1 MDVWGWFGIAHLVS
15 LIVAALII
23 FGLYFLLKNRRDTTK
38 WIVLGI
44 LSFSG
49 IAAIIFNLVMW
60 DSPLEYL
67 PLHLCSINAIL
78 LPIAIFTRSRII
90 GNMLLLWSVGA
101 LFANLMTFL
110 PTEASDL
117 YGATFLFFYLPHIF
131 EFGIPILLF
140 KFGYFKKEVKYIATT
155 IGITMVIYTVVH
167 IINKLLNQHLI
178 RINATDYLGEQIQV
192 NYMYSIK
199 PDNPLLELFWRLIP
213 YEYWYMF
220 LVFPIVFVYLAILYL
235 PQILKRGKNTA

>member
-1 MDVWGWFGIAHLVS
+1 MEMWGWFGIAHIVS
-15 LIVAALII
+15 LIVAVLIV
-23 FGLYFLLKNRRDTTK
+23 FGLYFVLKKCRDTTK
-38 WIVLGI
+38 WLVLGV

-49 IAAIIFNLVMW
+49 IAAIIYNLVMW
-60 DSPLEYL
+60 NSPLEYL

-78 LPIAIFTRSRII
+78 LPIAILTRNRIL

-110 PTEASDL
+110 PTETSDL
-117 YGATFLFFYLPHIF
+117 YGATFLFFYLPHIL

-155 IGITMVIYTVVH
+155 LGITIGIYTVVH
-167 IINKLLNQHLI
+167 FLNKLLNQYLI
-178 RINATDYLGEQIQV
+178 KTEAVDYLGEQIQV

-199 PDNPLLELFWRLIP
+199 PENPLLDLFWRVIP
-213 YEYWYMF
+213 HEYWYMF
-220 LVFPIVFVYLAILYL
+220 LVFPIVFVYLVILYL
-235 PQILKRGKNTA
+235 PQILKRGKTKA